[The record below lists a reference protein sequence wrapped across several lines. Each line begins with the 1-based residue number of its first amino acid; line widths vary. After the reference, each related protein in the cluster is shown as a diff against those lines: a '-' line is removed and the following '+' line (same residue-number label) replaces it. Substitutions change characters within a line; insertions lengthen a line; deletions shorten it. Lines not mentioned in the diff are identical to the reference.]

1 MSYFSQKNIEQESVN
16 KKYKNLN
23 VENYNNI
30 SQFVK
35 NPNQDD
41 DSYTEQ
47 LLEKVAKLSEE
58 LMEREK

>member
-1 MSYFSQKNIEQESVN
+1 VSYFSQKNIEQESVN

-23 VENYNNI
+23 GENYNNI

>member
-23 VENYNNI
+23 GENYNNI

>member
-23 VENYNNI
+23 GENYNNI

-41 DSYTEQ
+41 DSYTEK

>member
-23 VENYNNI
+23 GENYNNI

-35 NPNQDD
+35 NPNQDN